1 MRRRLFV
8 PVPGVWS
15 LDSFNL
21 RLPDRC
27 LELGDKDHYRKGES
41 QAGLFEDDRK
51 ALLPLPAKP
60 FDVVTWTR
68 MKADKYGNVTVQ
80 GRHRYAAGPEHAG
93 HEMIVGLRALEVEIL
108 DAEGKRVITHPRSY
122 GDKPTDSG
130 DPSSQL
136 GLLCDRPAAWRNS
149 RVRDAM
155 PDPLREWIDAQD
167 EATRR
172 DSLRALLHADG
183 ESGWRAAVAGMLEI
197 LESTGGAD
205 RAGVCLAAARHAS
218 GLGPVAYDDPV
229 DLSEYDIAYTKED
242 E

>member
-1 MRRRLFV
+1 
-8 PVPGVWS
+8 
-15 LDSFNL
+15 
-21 RLPDRC
+21 
-27 LELGDKDHYRKGES
+27 
-41 QAGLFEDDRK
+41 
-51 ALLPLPAKP
+51 
-60 FDVVTWTR
+60 

-218 GLGPVAYDDPV
+218 GLGSVAYDDPV